1 MVKYTLLFLKL
12 QLQDSSHVNTPIGAQ
27 GMNAGMQDTFNLAWK
42 LAFVLSENL
51 PDLIKE
57 LAEE

>member
-1 MVKYTLLFLKL
+1 
-12 QLQDSSHVNTPIGAQ
+12 
-27 GMNAGMQDTFNLAWK
+27 MNAGMQDTFNLAWK